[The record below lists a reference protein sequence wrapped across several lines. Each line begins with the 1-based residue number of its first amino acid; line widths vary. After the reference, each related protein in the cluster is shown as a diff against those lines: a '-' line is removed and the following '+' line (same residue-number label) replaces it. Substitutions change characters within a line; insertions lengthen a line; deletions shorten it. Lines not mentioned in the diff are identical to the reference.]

1 MREADLAAAMRLKAQ
16 AGWNQV
22 EADWR
27 FFLAQRPEGCFVAT
41 ACAQDAACG
50 QDAVVGTVT
59 TVAYGPR
66 LAWISML
73 LVDAA
78 HRRQG
83 IGTRLM
89 QAAMESLQGYLSGG
103 EATVALDATPA
114 GRPLYERLG
123 FRAERELVRLTRSDR
138 FCLETCQVLSQQ
150 TCPVSEIAALDRRAL
165 GADRTAL
172 LRALRQRAPEVAY
185 LAFDGGRPVAFCLGR
200 HGSRLSQLGP
210 VVAETLEQAIAV
222 CRQALAAWEGRA
234 AVLDVPASQETFLA
248 WLREVGFEA
257 QRPFTRM
264 AYGAPLPQPTGQ
276 ARTYA
281 ICGPEFG

>member
-1 MREADLAAAMRLKAQ
+1 MCEADLPAAMRLKDL

-41 ACAQDAACG
+41 AGG

-59 TVAYGPR
+59 TIAYGPR

-78 HRRQG
+78 YRRQG

-89 QAAMESLQGYLSGG
+89 EVAMDGLQEHLSGG
-103 EATVALDATPA
+103 EATVALDATSA

-123 FRAERELVRLTRSDR
+123 FRAVHESVRLARPGGCVARQGDASSPVRCTSSDAIA
-138 FCLETCQVLSQQ
+138 Q
-150 TCPVSEIAALDRRAL
+150 IAALDHRAC

-172 LRALRQRAPEVAY
+172 LRALWQRAPEVAC
-185 LAFDGGRPVAFCLGR
+185 LAFDGGRPAAFSLGR
-200 HGSRLSQLGP
+200 HGSRFSQLGP
-210 VVAETLEQAIAV
+210 VVAETLDQAIAV
-222 CRQALAAWEGRA
+222 CRHALAAWQGRA
-234 AVLDVPASQETFLA
+234 VVVDVPASQETFLA
-248 WLREVGFEA
+248 RLREAGFEV
-257 QRPFTRM
+257 QRTFTRM
-264 AYGAPLPQPTGQ
+264 ACGAPLPDPTGE

-281 ICGPEFG
+281 LCGPEFG

>member
-1 MREADLAAAMRLKAQ
+1 MRASDLPAAMRLTTA

-41 ACAQDAACG
+41 AGA

-89 QAAMESLQGYLSGG
+89 EAAMDSLEEHLSGG
-103 EATVALDATPA
+103 EATAALDATPA

-123 FRAERELVRLTRSDR
+123 FRTEHGLVRLTRPGGCVARSRVRCISPD
-138 FCLETCQVLSQQ
+138 TIAQ
-150 TCPVSEIAALDRRAL
+150 IAALDRRAL

-172 LRALRQRAPEVAY
+172 LRALRQRAPEVAC
-185 LAFDGGRPVAFCLGR
+185 LALHGRRPAAFCLGR
-200 HGSRLSQLGP
+200 HGARYSQLGP
-210 VVAETLEQAIAV
+210 VVAETLDHAIAV
-222 CRQALAAWEGRA
+222 CRRALAAWEGRA
-234 AVLDVPASQETFLA
+234 MGVDVPASQETFLA
-248 WLREVGFEA
+248 WLREVGFEV

-264 AYGAPLPQPTGQ
+264 AYGAPLPGPAGEVH
-276 ARTYA
+276 TYA